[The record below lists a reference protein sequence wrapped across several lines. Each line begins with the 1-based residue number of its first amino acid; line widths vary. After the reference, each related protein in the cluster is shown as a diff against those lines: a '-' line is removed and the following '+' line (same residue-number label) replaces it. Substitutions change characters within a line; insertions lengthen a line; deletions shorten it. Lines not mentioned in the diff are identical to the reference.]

1 MIARLKTS
9 YQNGDLAFK
18 FNCQN
23 SPTHHE
29 DQNGRSLKH
38 CGLYHLLLYYYY
50 YTTFLFQCSFG
61 LVLWVINVLY
71 RVTGYWPS
79 WYLLI
84 LDEINYFQ
92 YVFRQKVVKTA
103 HSCISCFC
111 TFCWLCY
118 FVNPFTSRNDD
129 KLTFSWNIDN
139 FPNKMVTRRKKNF
152 HPRKLVYYGL
162 KKISGKNDKKCRKVS
177 TGKLVQQ
184 IKSKIF
190 GVINIILI

>member
-1 MIARLKTS
+1 MVIWPSNLIAKILPLTMRTKMVGAWNTV
-9 YQNGDLAFK
+9 D
-18 FNCQN
+18 CII
-23 SPTHHE
+23 
-29 DQNGRSLKH
+29 
-38 CGLYHLLLYYYY
+38 YY
-50 YTTFLFQCSFG
+50 YTTIIILHSRFS
-61 LVLWVINVLY
+61 VHVLY

-84 LDEINYFQ
+84 LGEINYFQ
-92 YVFRQKVVKTA
+92 YVFRQKVMKTA

-111 TFCWLCY
+111 TFCWLCC
-118 FVNPFTSRNDD
+118 FVNSFTSRNDD

-139 FPNKMVTRRKKNF
+139 FPNKMVLRRKKSF
-152 HPRKLVYYGL
+152 YPRKLVYFGL